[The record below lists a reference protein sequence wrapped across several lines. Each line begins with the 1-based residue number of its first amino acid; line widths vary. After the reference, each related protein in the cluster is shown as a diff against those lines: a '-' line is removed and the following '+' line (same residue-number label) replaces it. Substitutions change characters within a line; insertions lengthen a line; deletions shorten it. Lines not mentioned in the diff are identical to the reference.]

1 MKNFSLI
8 TLALAVF
15 LLGSCQRESHYQ
27 MRGVVLNT
35 VDLATV
41 DWAKKAHENGINTI
55 GTHMFP
61 GEVVEFIQS
70 PKGQKF
76 MEDCHRYGIA
86 VEHQLHSMAEL
97 LPRELFAEDS
107 TMFRMDEHGR
117 RVGDW
122 NCCVAS
128 EKALDIIAENAQKYA
143 CLLPSTN
150 HRYYFW
156 LDDGKLTCQCPTCR
170 ELLPS
175 EQALLIENRIIGALR
190 KIDPEAKLAH
200 LSYANSIEAPRKVK
214 PAEGVFLEFAPIMRS
229 WEKPLAD
236 TSVEDRGM
244 SHAENLKHLK
254 ENLAV
259 FSAEDAVVLEY
270 WLDVSLFSGWKKPA
284 VRLPWHKDVFLS
296 DIDTYAK
303 LGIRNVTSFAVYMDS
318 EYFKSYPDCS
328 YLKEYADGLKEYK
341 PLK

>member
-8 TLALAVF
+8 TLAFAVF

-143 CLLPSTN
+143 RLLPSTN

-156 LDDGKLTCQCPTCR
+156 LDDGKPTC
-170 ELLPS
+170 
-175 EQALLIENRIIGALR
+175 
-190 KIDPEAKLAH
+190 
-200 LSYANSIEAPRKVK
+200 
-214 PAEGVFLEFAPIMRS
+214 
-229 WEKPLAD
+229 
-236 TSVEDRGM
+236 
-244 SHAENLKHLK
+244 
-254 ENLAV
+254 
-259 FSAEDAVVLEY
+259 
-270 WLDVSLFSGWKKPA
+270 
-284 VRLPWHKDVFLS
+284 
-296 DIDTYAK
+296 
-303 LGIRNVTSFAVYMDS
+303 
-318 EYFKSYPDCS
+318 
-328 YLKEYADGLKEYK
+328 
-341 PLK
+341 